1 MSRRYDITQE
11 EVRVAWKAVR
21 RAGGGCGHD
30 RQTIKGVEAD
40 LDNQLYKIW
49 NRMTSGSYIPKPVL
63 YVDIPKAKGGVR
75 RLGVPTVSDRIAQTV
90 IKNRLEP
97 IMEKHFHEDSYAYRP
112 NKSALDAVTMC
123 RARCFKHKWLVEVDI
138 KQFFDDL
145 DHDITMQILQKYT
158 DDLSVLLYA
167 RKFLKAP
174 GITQEGETVARERGT
189 PQGGVISPLLANMFL
204 HEVFDKWMQESHHI
218 KPFERYADDIVV
230 HCVSEKQAIFMKDQI
245 EDRLKQYQ
253 LTMHPEKSRIVYT
266 GTSNDHDHRGH
277 GLSRKFTFLGYD
289 FKPRYIMGRTVYS
302 PGMSTGALKAIRSK
316 IREQWNLRHRIG
328 ESIEKIAK
336 EVNPVI
342 RGWFQY
348 YGAHRPT
355 ELNKLQYLLN
365 WHLARFI
372 KKKHKTARGWG
383 SAWAHLMNL
392 KKKDPKLF
400 VHWYN
405 IRPAG

>member
-63 YVDIPKAKGGVR
+63 YVDIPKAKGGIR

-112 NKSALDAVTMC
+112 NKSALDAVATC
-123 RARCFKHKWLVEVDI
+123 RTRCFKHDWLVEVDI
-138 KQFFDDL
+138 KQFFDNL
-145 DHDITMQILQKYT
+145 DHELTMQMLHKYT
-158 DDLSVLLYA
+158 DNLSVLLYA
-167 RKFLKAP
+167 KKFLKAP
-174 GITQEGETVARERGT
+174 GITQEGEMVAREQGT

-204 HEVFDKWMQESHHI
+204 HEVFDQWMQERYQSMR
-218 KPFERYADDIVV
+218 FERYADDIVV
-230 HCVSEKQAIFMKDQI
+230 HCVSEKQAKFMKDQI
-245 EDRLKQYQ
+245 ENRLKQYQ
-253 LTMHPEKSRIVYT
+253 LAMHSEKSRIVYT
-266 GTSNDHDHRGH
+266 GKSNDLDGRSH

-289 FKPRYIMGRTVYS
+289 FKPRYAVGRTVYS
-302 PGMSTGALKAIRSK
+302 PGIGAGALKAIRSK
-316 IREQWNLRHRIG
+316 IKEQWKLQNRIG
-328 ESIEKIAK
+328 ESIQKIAE

-342 RGWFQY
+342 RGWIQY
-348 YGAHRPT
+348 YGAHRRS
-355 ELNKLQYLLN
+355 ELYRLQYLIN
-365 WHLARFI
+365 WHLTRFI
-372 KKKHKTARGWG
+372 KRKHKTARNWG
-383 SAWAHLMNL
+383 KAWTHLMSL
-392 KKKDPKLF
+392 KKEDPKLF
-400 VHWYN
+400 VHWYS
-405 IRPAG
+405 IRSAG